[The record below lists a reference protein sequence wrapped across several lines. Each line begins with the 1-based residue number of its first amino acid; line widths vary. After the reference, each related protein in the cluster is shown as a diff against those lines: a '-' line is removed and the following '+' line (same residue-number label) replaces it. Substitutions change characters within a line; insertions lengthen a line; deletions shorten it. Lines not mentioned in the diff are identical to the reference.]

1 MGGLSQGGSP
11 RGGRPGEL
19 CRARGEAENPG
30 SPVVCILPE
39 GTWKPESTGGKHK
52 ACPPPCFI
60 WPGTLFLPGSSSE
73 LSLNY

>member
-39 GTWKPESTGGKHK
+39 GTWKPREHRWKTQGLPS
-52 ACPPPCFI
+52 
-60 WPGTLFLPGSSSE
+60 TLFYLARHLVSTWQQ
-73 LSLNY
+73 L